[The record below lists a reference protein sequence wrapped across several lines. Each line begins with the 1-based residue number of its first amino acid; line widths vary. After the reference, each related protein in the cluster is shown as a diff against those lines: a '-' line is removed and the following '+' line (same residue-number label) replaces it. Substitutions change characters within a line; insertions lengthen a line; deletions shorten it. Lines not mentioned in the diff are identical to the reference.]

1 MLVMDSSTILIY
13 VTPALVLFLGW
24 RAYLIVHRL
33 YWHPLASFP
42 GPKLPAATFLYE
54 FYYDVIKGG
63 MYIWEIERMH
73 ERYGPIVRIN
83 PRELHIKDSHYY
95 DEIYAGGSQKRA
107 KDPQFTVAFGA
118 PHSLVGTVSHD
129 HHRLRRSFISN
140 YFSKRSISYLTPLI
154 HERLDL
160 LTQRFEY
167 AFVNSRVLHLE
178 LDFAALTADIITQ
191 YCYGWSYGYLDEV
204 KNSASNDLV
213 DAVNGVMAM
222 FHINRFFP
230 FLINIFLHAPPALVR
245 WLQPCMRDLL
255 DMKAKLREQAGETL
269 EKRAS
274 GKCEPGAENSILE
287 ALVAPHVPPQEK
299 TLKRLVDE
307 SALLIAAGTET
318 TARAIAVAMFHV
330 MDNKAICLKL
340 REELRNVLPTASS
353 RAAWAD
359 LERLPFLTGVVNE
372 GLRLSYGM
380 IARLARISP
389 SDPLFYG
396 PWVIPAGTPVSQSSY
411 FVHMDPLIF
420 PDPKRFDPERWIRAR
435 NDGIHLGRFIAS
447 FNKGSRQCLGIK

>member
-118 PHSLVGTVSHD
+118 PHL
-129 HHRLRRSFISN
+129 LLALN

-287 ALVAPHVPPQEK
+287 ALMSRPF
-299 TLKRLVDE
+299 
-307 SALLIAAGTET
+307 SSAGTET